1 MDGTTRS
8 HLGKLRLSDLLRE
21 AQLERRASTRRAH
34 PRRPS
39 GRGEPVAER

>member
-8 HLGKLRLSDLLRE
+8 ELGKLRLSDLMR
-21 AQLERRASTRRAH
+21 AANHERRATSRRAH

-39 GRGEPVAER
+39 GRGEATAER